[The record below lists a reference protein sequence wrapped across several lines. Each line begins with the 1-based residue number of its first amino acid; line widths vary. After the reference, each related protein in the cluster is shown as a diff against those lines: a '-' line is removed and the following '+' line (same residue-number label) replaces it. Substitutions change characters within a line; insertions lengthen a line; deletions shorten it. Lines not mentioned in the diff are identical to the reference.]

1 MKTQTIETFD
11 QFVDLRDEWNALL
24 AASTTDCV
32 FLTHEWLSVWWKHLA
47 ERRRL
52 SILALRKDG
61 ELVGILPL
69 AEQPARITRMMPSC
83 LELLGS
89 GVIGSDY
96 LDSFVRPGYEE
107 DASAAFA
114 THLDDRAVMLQ
125 LSQLRDAHIL
135 APLTQQLRT
144 NEWTVDE
151 TQMNVCPFIDL
162 RGHTWESYVATLG
175 PHVRKGIKR
184 CLRNLPRTFEYRVEC
199 IKTPGEAQTGLDIVI
214 NLHKKR
220 WTGGRRSE
228 AFHSDSV
235 IAFHR
240 EFVDL
245 AAQRGWLRLIVL
257 HLNEQPAGALYGLHY
272 GNTFYFYQSGFDP
285 VFSKHSVG
293 VATMA
298 LSIQSAIQE
307 GAHEYDFLH
316 GDEEYKFHWAHETR
330 RLMRIELHPPH
341 TWARIYK
348 GAMGC
353 NRVARQMAR
362 RVLERAS
369 NVALSR

>member
-96 LDSFVRPGYEE
+96 LDSLVRPGYEE

-125 LSQLRDAHIL
+125 LSQLRDAH
-135 APLTQQLRT
+135 
-144 NEWTVDE
+144 
-151 TQMNVCPFIDL
+151 
-162 RGHTWESYVATLG
+162 
-175 PHVRKGIKR
+175 
-184 CLRNLPRTFEYRVEC
+184 
-199 IKTPGEAQTGLDIVI
+199 
-214 NLHKKR
+214 
-220 WTGGRRSE
+220 
-228 AFHSDSV
+228 
-235 IAFHR
+235 
-240 EFVDL
+240 
-245 AAQRGWLRLIVL
+245 
-257 HLNEQPAGALYGLHY
+257 
-272 GNTFYFYQSGFDP
+272 
-285 VFSKHSVG
+285 
-293 VATMA
+293 
-298 LSIQSAIQE
+298 
-307 GAHEYDFLH
+307 
-316 GDEEYKFHWAHETR
+316 
-330 RLMRIELHPPH
+330 
-341 TWARIYK
+341 
-348 GAMGC
+348 
-353 NRVARQMAR
+353 
-362 RVLERAS
+362 
-369 NVALSR
+369 

>member
-1 MKTQTIETFD
+1 
-11 QFVDLRDEWNALL
+11 
-24 AASTTDCV
+24 
-32 FLTHEWLSVWWKHLA
+32 
-47 ERRRL
+47 
-52 SILALRKDG
+52 
-61 ELVGILPL
+61 
-69 AEQPARITRMMPSC
+69 
-83 LELLGS
+83 
-89 GVIGSDY
+89 
-96 LDSFVRPGYEE
+96 
-107 DASAAFA
+107 
-114 THLDDRAVMLQ
+114 
-125 LSQLRDAHIL
+125 
-135 APLTQQLRT
+135 
-144 NEWTVDE
+144 
-151 TQMNVCPFIDL
+151 
-162 RGHTWESYVATLG
+162 
-175 PHVRKGIKR
+175 
-184 CLRNLPRTFEYRVEC
+184 LPRTFEYRVEC

-257 HLNEQPAGALYGLHY
+257 HLNEQQPGRFTGCTTAIRSTFTNRVSILFSASTVLESRRWAL
-272 GNTFYFYQSGFDP
+272 
-285 VFSKHSVG
+285 
-293 VATMA
+293 A
-298 LSIQSAIQE
+298 IQSAIQE

-330 RLMRIELHPPH
+330 RLMRIELHPPQ

-348 GAMGC
+348 RAMGC